1 MTNLVPDP
9 LVPGG
14 IANFGQ
20 RLRAGDVTAEA
31 VTEAYLAR
39 IEALDEHI
47 GAYQHVAA
55 DRAREVA
62 RAMDKLLAAGADF
75 GPLMGVPVAIKD
87 IIEVEGMPT
96 TAGSRMETA
105 DLIGPEGGFVR
116 RLKQAG
122 CVILGKTKT
131 VEFALGGSGTNWNF
145 GTPRNPWDS
154 KVHRVT
160 AGSSSGSAAAMAAG
174 MCGFAV
180 GTDTGGSIRGP
191 AAMCGVFGLK
201 PTTGIWPADGLF
213 AVSKTLDVIGP
224 LTRSAADA
232 AIVLGAL
239 TGQEAP
245 RPARLKGL
253 RIGRPVNFFFDDLD
267 EHVSSCIDAA
277 IGALAAEGVE
287 VIEVDVPE
295 IHENVPV
302 FANISRP
309 EIIAFIG
316 RERFEAERNNINAD
330 VWDRGGAGSGGDGRR
345 LRQEPVAPPRALR
358 VVPPGNV
365 RPGRLGR
372 PQQAAGGAP
381 LSGRDQRRG
390 RTRAGRPDGGPDPAR
405 QRIRNVRLLD
415 AGAGLRFRAAGRH
428 ATAVPGRRGPE
439 AHVHRASRR
448 GGGGFA
454 ADAEAERLRRRLKST
469 RPGRRQPRG
478 QVMRSY
484 MQWRRLLVC
493 GRILGFHSPLSAAC
507 RHSG

>member
-39 IEALDEHI
+39 IEALDEHV

-62 RAMDKLLAAGADF
+62 RAVDKLLAAGTDF

-232 AIVLGAL
+232 TIVLGAL

-295 IHENVPV
+295 IHENIPV

-330 VWDRGGAGSGGDGRR
+330 VWDRAAPGLEVTADAYARSLWRHRELCALSRQAMSGLDAWVAPNKQR
-345 LRQEPVAPPRALR
+345 VAPPYPGVTSVEGARAL
-358 VVPPGNV
+358 VG
-365 RPGRLGR
+365 
-372 PQQAAGGAP
+372 QTAGP
-381 LSGRDQRRG
+381 
-390 RTRAGRPDGGPDPAR
+390 
-405 QRIRNVRLLD
+405 
-415 AGAGLRFRAAGRH
+415 
-428 ATAVPGRRGPE
+428 
-439 AHVHRASRR
+439 
-448 GGGGFA
+448 
-454 ADAEAERLRRRLKST
+454 T
-469 RPGRRQPRG
+469 RPANVFGMCASSTPVQAYGSELPVG
-478 QVMRSY
+478 
-484 MQWRRLLVC
+484 MQLLCPGGEDLKLMSIAQAVEAVV
-493 GRILGFHSPLSAAC
+493 GLPPTPKLSDFVDD
-507 RHSG
+507 